1 MLNERI
7 FEPLG
12 MDETSFYLSSDK
24 SERIA
29 EPNFGAMAD
38 NTKVRAMLSGGGGLN
53 STTEDYVRFAEML
66 LRGGEYRGTRI
77 IEESTLGLMR
87 EKRIGSE
94 VSRDSFSMVRLA
106 IGDWVF
112 ICNPLRRIRTVR
124 TISAGAELG
133 VPCFWLMKKTISI

>member
-1 MLNERI
+1 
-7 FEPLG
+7 

-29 EPNFGAMAD
+29 EPNFAPWLTIRKSGQCSGAAD
-38 NTKVRAMLSGGGGLN
+38 SS

-94 VSRDSFSMVRLA
+94 VSRNSFYGET
-106 IGDWVF
+106 GDWGLVF

-124 TISAGAELG
+124 TTAGAELG
-133 VPCFWLMKKTISI
+133 YLVSG